1 MSVRLRLQRHGRTKA
16 PFYHIVAAHNTSPRD
31 GRFIERLGSY
41 NPTKVPAQITLDVD
55 KALMWLLQGAEPSTT
70 VNAILK
76 YKGVLYKKHLL
87 RGLKKGAL
95 TQEQVD
101 EKFMDWE
108 RGHHGAVSDHVK
120 MIEDRAAKAKSD
132 EKDRIDAKRRDKEE
146 ADAKVIADAKAAE
159 DAAAAEAKAAEEA
172 ATAEVETPATEAS
185 NEEPASD
192 VQEEK
197 SAEENTAE
205 EPVKE

>member
-1 MSVRLRLQRHGRTKA
+1 MSVRLRLQRHGRRKA

-31 GRFIERLGSY
+31 GKFIERIGSY

-55 KALMWLLQGAEPSTT
+55 KALTWLLQGAEPSTT

-101 EKFMDWE
+101 EKFMEWE
-108 RGHHGAVSDHVK
+108 RGHLGAVSDHVK
-120 MIEDRAAKAKSD
+120 MIEERAAKAKSD
-132 EKDRIDAKRRDKEE
+132 EKNRIDAKRREKEE
-146 ADAKVIADAKAAE
+146 AEAKVIADAK
-159 DAAAAEAKAAEEA
+159 AAEAKAAEEA
-172 ATAEVETPATEAS
+172 ATAAAETPATEAS
-185 NEEPASD
+185 TEESASD
-192 VQEEK
+192 VQEEN